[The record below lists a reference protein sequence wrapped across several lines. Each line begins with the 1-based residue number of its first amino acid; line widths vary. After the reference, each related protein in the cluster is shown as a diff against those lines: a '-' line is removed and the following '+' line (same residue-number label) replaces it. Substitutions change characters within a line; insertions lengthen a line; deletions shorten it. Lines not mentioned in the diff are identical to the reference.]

1 LASPDISG
9 KLTVNQ
15 PVGQGGIVNLAKY
28 LREIRTVQGK
38 SLRAVEEA
46 TGISNAYLSQL
57 ERGEAT
63 KPSPDK
69 LQALAKFYAVSYT
82 DLMRAA
88 GYLKPGAATPLM
100 AAASA
105 SPPDRLSALQAALM
119 SAPLTPEEEDAVV
132 KYIQFLRFQ
141 NKK

>member
-1 LASPDISG
+1 M
-9 KLTVNQ
+9 T
-15 PVGQGGIVNLAKY
+15 LAKA
-28 LREIRTVQGK
+28 LSEIRGLRGH

-57 ERGEAT
+57 ERGDAQ

-69 LQALAKFYAVSYT
+69 LEALANFYDVPYT

-88 GYLKPGAATPLM
+88 GYLRSEKSSSHGGKGT
-100 AAASA
+100 SA
-105 SPPDRLSALQAALM
+105 IQAALM
-119 SAPLTPEEEDAVV
+119 SVDLTSEEEEQVV

>member
-1 LASPDISG
+1 VRDFSG
-9 KLTVNQ
+9 KLS
-15 PVGQGGIVNLAKY
+15 GINDLAMREQVSLSDELRDIRKLRGY
-28 LREIRTVQGK
+28 SLRE
-38 SLRAVEEA
+38 VEEA

-57 ERGEAT
+57 ERGDAQ

-69 LQALAKFYAVSYT
+69 LEALGKFYKVPYT

-88 GYLKPGAATPLM
+88 GYLQKTDKADSKEHT
-100 AAASA
+100 SA
-105 SPPDRLSALQAALM
+105 VQAALM
-119 SAPLTPEEEDAVV
+119 SAKLTSEEEDAVV

>member
-1 LASPDISG
+1 
-9 KLTVNQ
+9 
-15 PVGQGGIVNLAKY
+15 VNLSK
-28 LREIRTVQGK
+28 LLKSIRKVNGA

-57 ERGEAT
+57 ERGDAQ

-69 LQALAKFYAVSYT
+69 LYALAEFYNVPYT

-88 GYLKPGAATPLM
+88 GYLQTSDPSQGAANSNART
-100 AAASA
+100 STV
-105 SPPDRLSALQAALM
+105 QAALM
-119 SAPLTPEEEDAVV
+119 SADLSPEEEDAVV
-132 KYIQFLRFQ
+132 KYIEFLRFQ

>member
-1 LASPDISG
+1 MSLDKVLRDIR
-9 KLTVNQ
+9 
-15 PVGQGGIVNLAKY
+15 A
-28 LREIRTVQGK
+28 LRGK

-57 ERGEAT
+57 ERGDAQR
-63 KPSPDK
+63 PSPDK
-69 LQALAKFYAVSYT
+69 LQTLAKFYDVPYT

-88 GYLKPGAATPLM
+88 GYLQRSEKSEGSTRDRDQT
-100 AAASA
+100 SA
-105 SPPDRLSALQAALM
+105 IHAALM
-119 SAPLTPEEEDAVV
+119 SADLTPEEEAAVV

>member
-1 LASPDISG
+1 VSLSRLLKSIR
-9 KLTVNQ
+9 KVN
-15 PVGQGGIVNLAKY
+15 GA
-28 LREIRTVQGK
+28 

-57 ERGEAT
+57 ERGDAQ

-69 LQALAKFYAVSYT
+69 LHALAEFYNVPYT

-88 GYLKPGAATPLM
+88 GYLQMSDPSPGMT
-100 AAASA
+100 AS
-105 SPPDRLSALQAALM
+105 SARTSAVQAALM
-119 SAPLTPEEEDAVV
+119 SAALSAEEEDAVV
-132 KYIQFLRFQ
+132 KYIEFLRFQ

>member
-1 LASPDISG
+1 
-9 KLTVNQ
+9 
-15 PVGQGGIVNLAKY
+15 VNLAKY

-69 LQALAKFYAVSYT
+69 LHALAKFYEISYT

-88 GYLKPGAATPLM
+88 GYLKAAPSSPLM

-105 SPPDRLSALQAALM
+105 TPSPLPERLSALQAALM

>member
-1 LASPDISG
+1 MNGA
-9 KLTVNQ
+9 
-15 PVGQGGIVNLAKY
+15 
-28 LREIRTVQGK
+28 

-57 ERGEAT
+57 ERGDAQ

-69 LQALAKFYAVSYT
+69 LHALADFYTVPYT

-88 GYLKPGAATPLM
+88 GYLQTSNPPQSGAAPNVRT
-100 AAASA
+100 SA
-105 SPPDRLSALQAALM
+105 VQAALM
-119 SAPLTPEEEDAVV
+119 GADLSPEEEDAVV
-132 KYIQFLRFQ
+132 KYIEFLRFQ

>member
-1 LASPDISG
+1 MSLSKVLRDIRAVS
-9 KLTVNQ
+9 
-15 PVGQGGIVNLAKY
+15 
-28 LREIRTVQGK
+28 GK
-38 SLRAVEEA
+38 SLREVEDA

-57 ERGEAT
+57 ERGDAQ

-69 LQALAKFYAVSYT
+69 LQALAKFYEVPYT

-88 GYLKPGAATPLM
+88 GYLQTSEKTANSVNQNT
-100 AAASA
+100 SA
-105 SPPDRLSALQAALM
+105 MQAALM
-119 SAPLTPEEEDAVV
+119 SANFTPEEEAQIV

>member
-1 LASPDISG
+1 
-9 KLTVNQ
+9 
-15 PVGQGGIVNLAKY
+15 VNLPKV
-28 LREIRTVQGK
+28 LRDIRALRGH
-38 SLRAVEEA
+38 SLRDVEDA

-57 ERGEAT
+57 ERGEAQ

-69 LQALAKFYAVSYT
+69 LQTLAKFYDVPYT

-88 GYLKPGAATPLM
+88 GYLQKTELTEGSGNQRV
-100 AAASA
+100 SA
-105 SPPDRLSALQAALM
+105 VQAALM
-119 SAPLTPEEEDAVV
+119 SEKLTPDEEDAVV

>member
-1 LASPDISG
+1 
-9 KLTVNQ
+9 
-15 PVGQGGIVNLAKY
+15 VNLPKI
-28 LREIRTVQGK
+28 LRDIRAVRGH
-38 SLRAVEEA
+38 SLRAVEDA

-57 ERGEAT
+57 ERGDAL

-69 LQALAKFYAVSYT
+69 LQALAEFYAVPYT

-88 GYLKPGAATPLM
+88 GYLQKTEKADGKGKDT
-100 AAASA
+100 SA
-105 SPPDRLSALQAALM
+105 VQAALM
-119 SAPLTPEEEDAVV
+119 SADLTPEEEDAVV

>member
-1 LASPDISG
+1 MS
-9 KLTVNQ
+9 
-15 PVGQGGIVNLAKY
+15 LAKY
-28 LREIRTVQGK
+28 LREIRAVRGK
-38 SLRAVEEA
+38 SLRAVEDA

-57 ERGEAT
+57 ERGDAT

-69 LQALAKFYAVSYT
+69 LLELAKFYEVPYT

-88 GYLKPGAATPLM
+88 GYLQRVALRTTASSTP
-100 AAASA
+100 
-105 SPPDRLSALQAALM
+105 PPPERLSALQAALM
-119 SAPLTPEEEDAVV
+119 SAPLTPEEEEAVV

>member
-1 LASPDISG
+1 MS
-9 KLTVNQ
+9 
-15 PVGQGGIVNLAKY
+15 LAKY
-28 LREIRTVQGK
+28 LRDIRAVRGK
-38 SLRAVEEA
+38 SLRAVEDA

-57 ERGEAT
+57 ERGDAT

-69 LQALAKFYAVSYT
+69 LQELAKFYEVPYT

-88 GYLKPGAATPLM
+88 GYLQRT
-100 AAASA
+100 A
-105 SPPDRLSALQAALM
+105 SPMVASSAAPPPERLSALQAALM
-119 SAPLTPEEEDAVV
+119 SAPLTPEEEEAVV